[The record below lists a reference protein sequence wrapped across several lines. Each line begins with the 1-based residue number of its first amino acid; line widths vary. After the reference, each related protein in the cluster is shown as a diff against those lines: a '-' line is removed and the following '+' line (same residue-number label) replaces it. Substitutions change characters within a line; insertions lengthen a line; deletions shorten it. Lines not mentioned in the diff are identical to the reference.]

1 MLAAAWGPGMTLALG
16 TVSGLRMGL
25 GVDSDAITP
34 LIEKVGSSGDFG
46 ARQGTAFLSM
56 TRLTEKVGDSN
67 GSGSGIHPGCF
78 WFGLR
83 DTLCFWTGTG
93 SETDSGMF
101 SGCSWTGTC
110 SEMNS

>member
-1 MLAAAWGPGMTLALG
+1 MLAAARGPGMTLALG
-16 TVSGLRMGL
+16 TGSGLKMGL

-46 ARQGTAFLSM
+46 ARQETAFLPM
-56 TRLTEKVGDSN
+56 TRLTERVEDTD

-78 WFGLR
+78 WFGLWY
-83 DTLCFWTGTG
+83 TLCFWTGTG
-93 SETDSGMF
+93 SETF
-101 SGCSWTGTC
+101 SGCSWTGAC